1 MGIEDM
7 FIATANTNGDSQ
19 PKKPDMNARVA
30 AADALV
36 ATTVN
41 QPQNEQQTGLESMF
55 VSGI

>member
-1 MGIEDM
+1 MSIEDM
-7 FIATANTNGDSQ
+7 FVAMGTNGDSQ

>member
-7 FIATANTNGDSQ
+7 FIATADTNGNSQ

-36 ATTVN
+36 ATTVS
-41 QPQNEQQTGLESMF
+41 QPQNEQQAGLESMV